1 MVVLMLRNSM
11 GNLDIAITR
20 YSCQL
25 RRRGAEGLMD
35 QNDISEL
42 TAGAVMS
49 LLAGVCWEKR
59 GSSFEQEIYCYVHD
73 RLNRLK

>member
-1 MVVLMLRNSM
+1 MVVLMLTNIM
-11 GNLDIAITR
+11 ANLDTSVTR

-25 RRRGAEGLMD
+25 RKRGTERLTN

-49 LLAGVCWEKR
+49 LLAGACWEER
-59 GSSFEQEIYCYVHD
+59 ESFFEEEIYCCVHN

>member
-1 MVVLMLRNSM
+1 MVVLMLTNIM
-11 GNLDIAITR
+11 ANLDTAITR

-25 RRRGAEGLMD
+25 RKRGTERLTD

-49 LLAGVCWEKR
+49 LPAGVCWEKR
-59 GSSFEQEIYCYVHD
+59 GSFFEQEIYCYVHN